1 MRINVI
7 DTKKQQVSPIVR
19 ACGYARVSVDTAL
32 SEGSA
37 RMQTDYLK
45 RRITSRPGWADCGVF
60 VDVGLSGTGTERP
73 GFQALLEKCRS
84 GEVDLVITKSISRFC
99 RNTVDLLSTIREL
112 KSLNV
117 EVLFDENGISTFT
130 SEGELL
136 ITLLASQ
143 AQEESRSIS
152 QNVLWSIRKKFERGE
167 GIPHDL
173 LGYRWNDSGYEIV
186 EDEAEIVREIFS
198 LYLTGIGPGEI
209 SRRLREKGIRG
220 IRGSLISANSVAR
233 ILRQEKYL
241 GDSILQK
248 TFTRDHITH
257 AKSVNR
263 GERDRFYAEGTH
275 PAIITSDQFD
285 EVQEEITRRQE
296 LGNVDSNWKIVKS
309 PFTSKIICRDCG
321 RTFRR
326 KNNRQTNGIMYYKW
340 TCGERI
346 DRRKGSGCESKS
358 VPEGALYE
366 LTGEVLG
373 KKDFTRV
380 ELDAA
385 VDHILAGAYHEI
397 TFVMADGS
405 EITKTWKNRRGAEK
419 CREK

>member
-7 DTKKQQVSPIVR
+7 DTKKQAVPPLVR

-37 RMQTDYLK
+37 RIQSEYLK
-45 RRITSRPGWADCGVF
+45 RKIASRPGWADCGVF
-60 VDVGLSGTGTERP
+60 VDVGISGTGTDRP
-73 GFQALLEKCRS
+73 GFQSLLAKCRS

-99 RNTVDLLSTIREL
+99 RNTVDLLNTIREL

-117 EVLFDENGISTFT
+117 EVLFDENRISTFT

-152 QNVLWSIRKKFERGE
+152 ENVLWSIRKKFERGE

-173 LGYRWNDSGYEIV
+173 LGYRWNGSEYETV
-186 EDEAEIVREIFS
+186 EGEAETVRDIFS
-198 LYLTGIGPGEI
+198 MYMTGIGPREI
-209 SRRLREKGIRG
+209 SRLLREKGVKG

-233 ILRQEKYL
+233 ILRQEKYM

-275 PAIITSDQFD
+275 PGIISSKQFD
-285 EVQEEITRRQE
+285 EVQDEIARRKD
-296 LGNVDSNWKIVKS
+296 LGNVASNWKIVKS

-346 DRRKGSGCESKS
+346 DRRRGSGCESKS
-358 VPEGALYE
+358 VPEWALYE
-366 LTGEVLG
+366 LTEEVLG
-373 KKDFTRV
+373 KKDFTD
-380 ELDAA
+380 EDFDLSI
-385 VDHILAGAYHEI
+385 DHIVAGAYHEI
-397 TFVMADGS
+397 TFVMKDGS

-419 CREK
+419 CSQK